1 MMLMM
6 VMVFNYVIERDPE
19 LVLGQGRGGT
29 VGTSAVAGRKYLQCA
44 LLIVAGI
51 LYI

>member
-6 VMVFNYVIERDPE
+6 VMVFHYVIERDPE

-29 VGTSAVAGRKYLQCA
+29 VGLQW
-44 LLIVAGI
+44 LDGI
-51 LYI
+51 ICSVPS